1 MAERRRALSGL
12 KWLSLVL
19 ALVAACAGAQKKAE
33 PPPPPA
39 PPTELVAWLPADS
52 NVVARVTLEPF
63 RSTPLWSLWTDLSR
77 SEQPFTGF
85 IDLALVDEIML
96 GGRLEEA
103 ADGAPSITA
112 QQPLARHKPHFVA
125 AVRGRFGAGYLAGL
139 AASNQLAVQQRGPIA
154 LVARPDEVW
163 SQISPDLLIAFSPD
177 LTEQV
182 VARASA
188 GPGAP
193 VRDGVLY
200 KTLAAR
206 VGFDGADLALLAE
219 DTSGAGKEALRTQS
233 SRLAN
238 LAEDVQRAGL
248 SVDMGTDV
256 LVRAIAETPDATRA
270 QGLHQ
275 SVAQTLES
283 LGRNLFVGILGLRPV
298 VTALKPSSEA
308 NFVKVDGSIAS
319 ADLTPV
325 LNRLSSMLQLAAQAD
340 GAPPA
345 P

>member
-1 MAERRRALSGL
+1 MGRRLWVL
-12 KWLSLVL
+12 L
-19 ALVAACAGAQKKAE
+19 ALFMLACAGSQKPAE

-39 PPTELVAWLPADS
+39 PPTEPGAWLPADA
-52 NVVARVTLEPF
+52 NVVARVVLEPF
-63 RSTPLWSLWTDLSR
+63 RGTPLWKLWTDVSR
-77 SEQPFTGF
+77 SGQPFTDF
-85 IDLALVDEIML
+85 IDLSLVDEITL
-96 GGRLEEA
+96 GGHLEEA
-103 ADGAPSITA
+103 PAGAPAASPDA
-112 QQPLARHKPHFVA
+112 PLARHQPRFVA

-139 AASNQLAVQQRGPIA
+139 ATSHQLAVQQRGQLA
-154 LVARPDEVW
+154 LIARPDEVW
-163 SQISPDLLIAFSPD
+163 CQITPELILAFSPD

-188 GPGAP
+188 GPGFP
-193 VRDGVLY
+193 VREGVLY
-200 KTLAAR
+200 KSLAGR
-206 VGFDGADLALLAE
+206 VGFEAADLALLAE

-238 LAEDVQRAGL
+238 LADDVQRAGL

-256 LVRAIAETPDATRA
+256 LVKAVAETPDAA
-270 QGLHQ
+270 KAEALHQ
-275 SVAQTLES
+275 SVAQTLDS

-325 LNRLSSMLQLAAQAD
+325 LNRLSSMLELAAQA
-340 GAPPA
+340 GTAPPSA